1 MFRSPDRIPGRR
13 PLRGRVRTAGA
24 GLALSA
30 LLGGALAAPAWASP
44 TPIPSPPP
52 DARLPV
58 EEVVFPVE
66 DIRLTVESLDASESV
81 TRDDKKVT
89 VTLTSDV
96 LFALDKWQLNA
107 KARKRLAEVAEQIN
121 TEGAGGTIRIEGHTD
136 DQGTDAY
143 NRTLSQRRAES
154 VKKAIEGMLTLP
166 GVTLQAQGF
175 GESRPKLPNVVKGE
189 PVPKNRAKNRRVE
202 IIYTIK
208 QTS

>member
-1 MFRSPDRIPGRR
+1 MFLS
-13 PLRGRVRTAGA
+13 LS
-24 GLALSA
+24 LALALTLGTPPESA
-30 LLGGALAAPAWASP
+30 TGA
-44 TPIPSPPP
+44 
-52 DARLPV
+52 V
-58 EEVVFPVE
+58 EDLVLPVE
-66 DIRLTVESLDASESV
+66 DIIGEVESLDGTESESQQG
-81 TRDDKKVT
+81 DEVT
-89 VTLTSDV
+89 VALTSDV